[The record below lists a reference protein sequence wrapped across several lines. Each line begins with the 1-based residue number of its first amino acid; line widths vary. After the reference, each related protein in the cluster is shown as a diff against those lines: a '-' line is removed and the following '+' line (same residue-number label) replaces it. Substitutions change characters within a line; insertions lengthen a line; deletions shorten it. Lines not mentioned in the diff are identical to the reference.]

1 MADTS
6 DLIGSLTGLQEKDP
20 APSASVE
27 QSEAKRKLVTRVER
41 EVAMALPRVMGFR
54 GEASISEKDYDGHQW
69 DELDRMRLEQLR
81 RPTIVFN
88 EVKPTINAISG
99 IERLNRPDIRFV
111 SRPLDSSLEEDA
123 AGDLLT
129 QAFSHVIDLCDGDA
143 EQSRAVRDMSITGMG
158 WVELRMDYEEDPDGR
173 IVIERIPWRE
183 MLWDVNSRKENLAD
197 ARWVARKREV
207 PHEEF
212 KRRWPKFS
220 ELVDTG
226 SAYYEEQNVE
236 KYELVTPYYSRQ
248 NEEANPQVK
257 NQGAKRTMPVT
268 QYQWRDTEP
277 VYRFLDQGE
286 MTDMPEKDWNKFKE
300 RAELL
305 GMQVPYA
312 VRQLRTVY
320 KEVYIA
326 SGVVLQGPTDLP
338 GGFSLKAITGEWDD
352 EKKLWYGI
360 ERALRDPQRTMNK
373 SLSTGLTMFLTNAKG
388 GVMYET
394 GAFTDPVLAKNQ
406 WSKPDAWIE
415 MTQGGAAKVVQREP
429 FKYQGPLDVFFTES
443 KAAFNYVSGIPPDML
458 GIAVNDVTAPTIQKR
473 VQAALAVLGWFFD
486 NITRFRKAV
495 ARTAAEYIR
504 EYWTHGQLVR
514 IGGDFNSQA
523 IPLLKSNLPIQ
534 YDMILDESV
543 RHNPNLKAQLWM
555 DLQPILPALLKAGMG
570 RIVLQALKY
579 SPIPAQMLA
588 DIQRE
593 AAEMAKNPPQD
604 KKPKE
609 DPQLVAAKVQKTLA
623 EAQRTAAETKAIEV
637 GAQHRVAETV
647 LDALFRQ
654 EEIDQGAASAEDAM
668 IGTVLDGLLGFMS
681 TVENSRTK
689 EKEIQIK
696 HEMVGAKKREKK
708 D

>member
-6 DLIGSLTGLQEKDP
+6 EIMGSLTGLQESDP
-20 APSASVE
+20 IASGKAD
-27 QSEAKRKLVTRVER
+27 QSEADRKLVTRVER
-41 EVAMALPRVMGFR
+41 EIALALPRVMGFR

-81 RPTIVFN
+81 RPTVVFN

-129 QAFSHVIDLCDGDA
+129 QAYSSVIDLCDGDA
-143 EQSRAVRDMSITGMG
+143 EASRAVRDMSITGMG
-158 WVELRMDYEEDPDGR
+158 WLDIRMDYEEDPDGK
-173 IVIERIPWRE
+173 IIIERIPWRE
-183 MLWDVNSRKENLAD
+183 MLWDQNARKENLAD
-197 ARWVARKREV
+197 ARWRARKREV
-207 PHEEF
+207 PHDEF
-212 KRRWPKFS
+212 KRRWPKF
-220 ELVDTG
+220 EDLVDTG

-236 KYELVTPYYSRQ
+236 KYELVTPYYSRA

-257 NQGAKRTMPVT
+257 QQGAKRTIPVT
-268 QYQWRDTEP
+268 QYQYRDTVP
-277 VYRFLDQGE
+277 VYRFLDQGQ
-286 MTDMPEKDWNKFKE
+286 MTDMPEKEWNKFKE
-300 RAELL
+300 RAALL
-305 GMQVPYA
+305 GIQPPYA
-312 VRQLRTVY
+312 VRQMRTVY
-320 KEVYIA
+320 KEVWIA
-326 SGVVLQGPTDLP
+326 CGNVLSKPTELP
-338 GGFSLKAITGEWDD
+338 GGFSLKVITGEWDD
-352 EKKLWYGI
+352 EKKIWYGI

-394 GAFTDPVLAKNQ
+394 GAFTDPVVAKQQ
-406 WSKPDAWIE
+406 WSRPDAWIE
-415 MTQGGAAKVVQREP
+415 LTDGGAAKIVQRETP
-429 FKYQGPLDVFFTES
+429 KNNSPLDVFFNES

-486 NITRFRKAV
+486 NITRFRKDV
-495 ARTAAEYIR
+495 ARTTAEYIR
-504 EYWTHGQLVR
+504 EYWTHGQMLR

-543 RHNPNLKAQLWM
+543 RHNPNLKAQVWM
-555 DLQPILPALLKAGMG
+555 DLQPMIPALLKAGLG
-570 RIVLQALKY
+570 RILLQALKY
-579 SPIPAQMLA
+579 SPLPAQLVA

-593 AAEMAKNPPQD
+593 AAEMAKQPPQP
-604 KKPKE
+604 KSKE
-609 DPQLVAAKVQKTLA
+609 DPALTAAKVQKTIA
-623 EAQRTAAETKAIEV
+623 EAQRTGAETKAIEV
-637 GAQHRVAETV
+637 GAQHRIAETV

-654 EEIDQGAASAEDAM
+654 EELDQQATSNEDAL

-689 EKEIQIK
+689 EKEISIK
-696 HEMVGAKKREKK
+696 HEAVKSKAKK